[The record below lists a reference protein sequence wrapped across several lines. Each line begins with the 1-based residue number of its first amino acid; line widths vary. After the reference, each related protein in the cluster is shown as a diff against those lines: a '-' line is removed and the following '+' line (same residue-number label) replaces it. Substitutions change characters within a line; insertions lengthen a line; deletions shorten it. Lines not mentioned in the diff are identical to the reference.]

1 MLGSMHPH
9 LTAVFS
15 RLDRSREALGAAVES
30 IAVPLRQQRPGPEQ
44 WSAAEVLEHV
54 SIVERIFSDRV
65 AAAVAD
71 ARAVGLARE
80 TGDRAP
86 LPAAIETRMA
96 DRVNKRTATEAAR
109 PSGTLDAAAAWDVVE
124 TGHRRLRALAED
136 ADGLALGQVTIEHP
150 FFGRLTIYQFVEL
163 MAAHESRHTEQ
174 IREIGRALSGS
185 AG

>member
-1 MLGSMHPH
+1 MHPH
-9 LTAVFS
+9 LTDVFS

-30 IAVPLRQQRPGPEQ
+30 IAVPLRQQRPGSEQ

-65 AAAVAD
+65 AAAVAN

-80 TGDRAP
+80 TSARIP
-86 LPAAIETRMA
+86 LPDAIETRMA
-96 DRVNKRTATEAAR
+96 DRVNKRIATEAAR

-136 ADGLALGQVTIEHP
+136 ADGLALSQVTIEHL
-150 FFGRLTIYQFVEL
+150 FFGTLTMYQFVEL
-163 MAAHESRHTEQ
+163 MAAHEARHTEQ
-174 IREIGRALSGS
+174 IKEIGRALSGT